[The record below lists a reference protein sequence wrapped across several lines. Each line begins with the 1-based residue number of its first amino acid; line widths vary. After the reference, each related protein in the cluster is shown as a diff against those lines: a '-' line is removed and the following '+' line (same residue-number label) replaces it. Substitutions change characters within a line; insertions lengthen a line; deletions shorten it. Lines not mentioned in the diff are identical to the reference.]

1 MFVLLLNVIWSG
13 PPTKLI
19 STWLCSVASAGS
31 SKAAHFHSKTFNS
44 EMKQQITILCCFWI
58 KTLSSCLR
66 SGHPAAPQIPKD
78 QSQFSLAGRYFLG
91 WKQGTLWW
99 WPWSGC
105 PLWSS
110 YLVQPLQGIELR
122 YVGQRC
128 LILNL
133 ALDSLMS
140 EGISFFLSFRSRM
153 GFTSTFKL
161 STASYWSF
169 RISIAFSRLSID
181 LSQNASV
188 LVAPALRRC
197 RAYKEMCDWFK
208 SQTAWPVWH
217 Q

>member
-1 MFVLLLNVIWSG
+1 M
-13 PPTKLI
+13 
-19 STWLCSVASAGS
+19 
-31 SKAAHFHSKTFNS
+31 
-44 EMKQQITILCCFWI
+44 
-58 KTLSSCLR
+58 
-66 SGHPAAPQIPKD
+66 
-78 QSQFSLAGRYFLG
+78 
-91 WKQGTLWW
+91 
-99 WPWSGC
+99 
-105 PLWSS
+105 
-110 YLVQPLQGIELR
+110 QGIELR

-140 EGISFFLSFRSRM
+140 EGISFFLSFRSGM

-197 RAYKEMCDWFK
+197 RAYKEMARLASVESGFSPTDVSSDPINSVILDDLVKSESPSFFK
-208 SQTAWPVWH
+208 LRYS
-217 Q
+217 